1 MNNAQTQ
8 TKALAAAG
16 APWITIILAWLL
28 NYLGV
33 IQLEVEAEAFVIA
46 LSGAVMSGVS
56 YLTVYLAPRNKDK
69 VK

>member
-8 TKALAAAG
+8 SKALAAAG
-16 APWITIILAWLL
+16 APWITVVLAWVL

-33 IQLEVEAEAFVIA
+33 IELEVDANAFVIA
-46 LSGAVMSGVS
+46 LSTAVMSGVS

-69 VK
+69 EP